1 MRVTALEEPQNTDLS
16 RSESLA
22 SLQTLLKW
30 GLEYSEAWAALLYE
44 GTMSDSV
51 RLKRFVVNLIANCHR
66 VHPLFR
72 YHLRRSFNPGENGH
86 HVRPKSLFN

>member
-51 RLKRFVVNLIANCHR
+51 CFKRFIVNLIAT
-66 VHPLFR
+66 
-72 YHLRRSFNPGENGH
+72 RSIHYSSTTLGNHSIWKKTDIMFAH
-86 HVRPKSLFN
+86 KVYLIR